1 MLSND
6 YHKLLDRLYEQL
18 YLLFFNNC
26 TEESFI
32 VYESNVNNFLF
43 TLDYHMK
50 NPYNIHFQQQ
60 VEHLLKQF
68 MQFIVYSRN
77 IYWGMGRKLT
87 TYLLLYKLYEF
98 YPHHAKKTLDI
109 ICDHHHSSWCDLKY
123 FCKFVD
129 QYYHNRNHPLVLYF
143 IDKMNHALQ
152 QHTQHSNQQSIHNPN
167 LEFIQ
172 LQKWVPR
179 ESGACAWIFHKLWKR
194 HGNITSKMYRKQY
207 VQSSGNP
214 INNDFLHP
222 CMKQPGKLLKSMMQI
237 IRHSTIFT
245 GDIQDKINDLNQQWN
260 IVECQL
266 DHIKIISQ
274 GVSKFIIPIL
284 DLSDFSDIEA
294 FDMMAW
300 SYLLSCRSQTQKRI
314 FVSTSISNWFN
325 FDHCIS
331 LYDICC
337 QFSKIWKQYGKLACN
352 PLVSVLLLQQALLDT
367 QSFHNMDDFTLVFLY
382 ANNNYSVT
390 KIQELYDS
398 WTYGNCKPK
407 FAFWN
412 FNGSGYYDNIY
423 DVFSETIGLF
433 SGNYKSTFSDLLW
446 WQYCRESNIKRLLN
460 HLNGITVL

>member
-1 MLSND
+1 
-6 YHKLLDRLYEQL
+6 
-18 YLLFFNNC
+18 
-26 TEESFI
+26 
-32 VYESNVNNFLF
+32 
-43 TLDYHMK
+43 
-50 NPYNIHFQQQ
+50 
-60 VEHLLKQF
+60 
-68 MQFIVYSRN
+68 
-77 IYWGMGRKLT
+77 
-87 TYLLLYKLYEF
+87 
-98 YPHHAKKTLDI
+98 
-109 ICDHHHSSWCDLKY
+109 
-123 FCKFVD
+123 
-129 QYYHNRNHPLVLYF
+129 
-143 IDKMNHALQ
+143 
-152 QHTQHSNQQSIHNPN
+152 
-167 LEFIQ
+167 
-172 LQKWVPR
+172 
-179 ESGACAWIFHKLWKR
+179 
-194 HGNITSKMYRKQY
+194 
-207 VQSSGNP
+207 
-214 INNDFLHP
+214 
-222 CMKQPGKLLKSMMQI
+222 MQI

-245 GDIQDKINDLNQQWN
+245 GDIQDKIDDLNQQWN
-260 IVECQL
+260 IFECQL

-300 SYLLSCRSQTQKRI
+300 AYLLSCRSQTQKRI

-337 QFSKIWKQYGKLACN
+337 QFSKIWKQYGKMACN

-412 FNGSGYYDNIY
+412 FNGSEYYDNIY

-433 SGNYKSTFSDLLW
+433 SGNYKSTFADLLW
-446 WQYCRESNIKRLLN
+446 WQYSHESNIKRLLN